1 MFHFKKPAQ
10 RIRLTDEEKALL
22 GTFHLREVLNQESV
36 DSGGFAN
43 VKKGVYNGKAVIVKI
58 IKHGSE
64 NAFKRIIKEVKIIKR
79 CEHENIIELLGIC
92 TNELAIMLPF
102 MEFSFTTHEPSDT
115 HVSYSLRDFF
125 KHCGPAVSAF
135 DGPFSHLPMVVAK
148 QLVSG
153 IRHMHSLGK
162 FLY

>member
-1 MFHFKKPAQ
+1 
-10 RIRLTDEEKALL
+10 
-22 GTFHLREVLNQESV
+22 
-36 DSGGFAN
+36 
-43 VKKGVYNGKAVIVKI
+43 
-58 IKHGSE
+58 
-64 NAFKRIIKEVKIIKR
+64 
-79 CEHENIIELLGIC
+79 
-92 TNELAIMLPF
+92 
-102 MEFSFTTHEPSDT
+102 MEFDFAPLDPSDP

-125 KHCGPAVSAF
+125 KQCGLVVSAF